1 MPNFENMNEIRASIN
16 LYFDNALTTD
26 AQQNLLNKV
35 DSDSTCHKIFNQ
47 EKNIREFIKNN
58 VTRPDV
64 SPDFIQ
70 NIMNNI
76 NFIHMLEMKSP
87 K

>member
-1 MPNFENMNEIRASIN
+1 MPNSENMNEIRANIN

-76 NFIHMLEMKSP
+76 KIV
-87 K
+87 

>member
-58 VTRPDV
+58 VTSPAV

-76 NFIHMLEMKSP
+76 KIV
-87 K
+87 

>member
-26 AQQNLLNKV
+26 DQQNLLNKV

-76 NFIHMLEMKSP
+76 KIV
-87 K
+87 

>member
-35 DSDSTCHKIFNQ
+35 DSDSTCSKIFNQ

-58 VTRPDV
+58 VTRPAV

-76 NFIHMLEMKSP
+76 KVV
-87 K
+87 

>member
-64 SPDFIQ
+64 STDFIQ

-76 NFIHMLEMKSP
+76 KIV
-87 K
+87 

>member
-1 MPNFENMNEIRASIN
+1 MPNFENINEIRASIN
-16 LYFDNALTTD
+16 LYFDNALTTY

-35 DSDSTCHKIFNQ
+35 DSDSTCYKIFNQ

-58 VTRPDV
+58 VTRPEV

-76 NFIHMLEMKSP
+76 KIV
-87 K
+87 

>member
-1 MPNFENMNEIRASIN
+1 MPNSENMNEIRANIN

-35 DSDSTCHKIFNQ
+35 DSDSACHKIFNQ
-47 EKNIREFIKNN
+47 EKDIRDFIKNN
-58 VTRPDV
+58 VTRPAV

-70 NIMNNI
+70 SIKNNI
-76 NFIHMLEMKSP
+76 KVV
-87 K
+87 

>member
-58 VTRPDV
+58 VTRPAV

-76 NFIHMLEMKSP
+76 KIV
-87 K
+87 

>member
-35 DSDSTCHKIFNQ
+35 DSDSTCNKIFNQ

-58 VTRPDV
+58 VTRPAV

-70 NIMNNI
+70 SIMNNI
-76 NFIHMLEMKSP
+76 KVV
-87 K
+87 

>member
-26 AQQNLLNKV
+26 DQQNLLNKV

-76 NFIHMLEMKSP
+76 KII
-87 K
+87 

>member
-76 NFIHMLEMKSP
+76 KII
-87 K
+87 

>member
-1 MPNFENMNEIRASIN
+1 MPNFENINEIRASIN

-76 NFIHMLEMKSP
+76 KIV
-87 K
+87 

>member
-76 NFIHMLEMKSP
+76 KIV
-87 K
+87 

>member
-58 VTRPDV
+58 VTRPAV

-76 NFIHMLEMKSP
+76 KVV
-87 K
+87 

>member
-1 MPNFENMNEIRASIN
+1 MPNFENINEIRASIN

-58 VTRPDV
+58 VTRPEV

-76 NFIHMLEMKSP
+76 KIV
-87 K
+87 

>member
-35 DSDSTCHKIFNQ
+35 DSDSTCHKIYNQ

-76 NFIHMLEMKSP
+76 KII
-87 K
+87 

>member
-1 MPNFENMNEIRASIN
+1 MTNFENMNEIRASIN

-58 VTRPDV
+58 VTRPEV

-76 NFIHMLEMKSP
+76 KIV
-87 K
+87 

>member
-1 MPNFENMNEIRASIN
+1 MPNSENMNEIRASIN

-64 SPDFIQ
+64 SPDLIQ

-76 NFIHMLEMKSP
+76 KIV
-87 K
+87 

>member
-58 VTRPDV
+58 VTRPEV

-76 NFIHMLEMKSP
+76 KIV
-87 K
+87 

>member
-1 MPNFENMNEIRASIN
+1 MANFENMNEIRASIN

-58 VTRPDV
+58 VTRPEV

-76 NFIHMLEMKSP
+76 KIV
-87 K
+87 

>member
-1 MPNFENMNEIRASIN
+1 MTNFENMNEIRASIN

-76 NFIHMLEMKSP
+76 KIV
-87 K
+87 

>member
-26 AQQNLLNKV
+26 AQQNILNKV

-76 NFIHMLEMKSP
+76 KIV
-87 K
+87 

>member
-16 LYFDNALTTD
+16 LYFDNALTTA

-64 SPDFIQ
+64 SPGFIQ
-70 NIMNNI
+70 NIMKNI
-76 NFIHMLEMKSP
+76 KII
-87 K
+87 

>member
-1 MPNFENMNEIRASIN
+1 MANFENMNEIRASIN

-58 VTRPDV
+58 VTRPEV
-64 SPDFIQ
+64 SPDFIK

-76 NFIHMLEMKSP
+76 KIV
-87 K
+87 

>member
-1 MPNFENMNEIRASIN
+1 MPNFENMNEIIASIN

-58 VTRPDV
+58 VTRPEV

-76 NFIHMLEMKSP
+76 KIV
-87 K
+87 

>member
-58 VTRPDV
+58 VTRPAV
-64 SPDFIQ
+64 SQDFIQ

-76 NFIHMLEMKSP
+76 KIV
-87 K
+87 

>member
-1 MPNFENMNEIRASIN
+1 MPNSENMNEIRASIN

-58 VTRPDV
+58 VTRPAV

-76 NFIHMLEMKSP
+76 KVV
-87 K
+87 

>member
-1 MPNFENMNEIRASIN
+1 MLDKSNEAMPNFENMNEIRASIN

-76 NFIHMLEMKSP
+76 KIV
-87 K
+87 

>member
-58 VTRPDV
+58 VTRPPV

-76 NFIHMLEMKSP
+76 KVV
-87 K
+87 

>member
-16 LYFDNALTTD
+16 LYFYNALTTD

-76 NFIHMLEMKSP
+76 KIV
-87 K
+87 

>member
-16 LYFDNALTTD
+16 IYFDNELNKD

-76 NFIHMLEMKSP
+76 KIV
-87 K
+87 

>member
-76 NFIHMLEMKSP
+76 KVV
-87 K
+87 